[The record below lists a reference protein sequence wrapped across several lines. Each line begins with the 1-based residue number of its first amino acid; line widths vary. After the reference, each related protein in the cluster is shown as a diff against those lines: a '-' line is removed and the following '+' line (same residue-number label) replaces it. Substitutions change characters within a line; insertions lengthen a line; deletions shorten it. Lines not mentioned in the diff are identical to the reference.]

1 MWLPIIMIAWGVVMI
16 GMGFVQNFAGLLSTR
31 IFLGITEAGL
41 FPGVSFYLTQW
52 YRRYE
57 INFRIA
63 LFFSAATA
71 AGAFGGLLA
80 RLINLMDGVNGYE
93 GWRWIFIL
101 EGMSVPSCQ
110 ASPHHGCPYV
120 VQVF

>member
-1 MWLPIIMIAWGVVMI
+1 MI
-16 GMGFVQNFAGLLSTR
+16 GMGFVQDFKGLLIAR

-41 FPGVSFYLTQW
+41 FPGVSFFLTQW

-63 LFFSAATA
+63 MFFSAATA

-80 RLINLMDGVNGYE
+80 RLINEMDGVAGYE
-93 GWRWIFIL
+93 GWRWWVSRFL
-101 EGMSVPSCQ
+101 QSCQ
-110 ASPHHGCPYV
+110 
-120 VQVF
+120 VFQANA